1 MADEIIE
8 QQAEDRPV
16 REKTLKKVVK
26 TMRDVMYNRKEVD
39 EKVDKVLG
47 LSTWQKEYLEGI
59 QDAEVK
65 SKMAVAV
72 SLSPASKETVGT
84 ETAIT
89 VTATVKYDNVLV
101 DAEVT
106 GKDGLVFTKKS
117 TGTYTASA
125 SYPVPTNDNGSNTK
139 SYGAS
144 ATYDLNGTKITKEAS
159 ATFTLY
165 SQCAILQTA
174 GTALPTEAQI
184 KAATNKRRQIT
195 GTYDIQVTAGQYVW
209 LCVPKGLT
217 QIKDIKSS
225 GFGVPFEAAQS
236 VSVTVGTQT
245 VTYNCYRI
253 SGAPQSSPMSVVI
266 S

>member
-1 MADEIIE
+1 MAETKERKLVDEEVLTSVVTAI
-8 QQAEDRPV
+8 
-16 REKTLKKVVK
+16 RENVYT
-26 TMRDVMYNRKEVD
+26 RKEHD
-39 EKVDKVLG
+39 EDIKTAG
-47 LSTWQKEYLEGI
+47 LTPWQKEYLEGI
-59 QDAEVK
+59 EETEVK

-101 DAEVT
+101 DAEVA

-117 TGTYTASA
+117 TGTYTASV

-139 SYGAS
+139 SYGCS
-144 ATYDLNGTKITKEAS
+144 ATYDLEGTKITKDAS

-184 KAATNKRRQIT
+184 KAATNKRRAIT
-195 GTYDIQVTAGQYVW
+195 GTYDISVTPGQYVW

-225 GFGVPFEAAQS
+225 GFGVPFETAQT
-236 VSVTVGTQT
+236 VAVNVGTQT
-245 VTYNCYRI
+245 VSYQCYRI

>member
-1 MADEIIE
+1 MPESIDQKIVTEPVLTAALQEVRAHVNTKKE
-8 QQAEDRPV
+8 NEDA
-16 REKTLKKVVK
+16 LKEL
-26 TMRDVMYNRKEVD
+26 N
-39 EKVDKVLG
+39 VL
-47 LSTWQKEYLEGI
+47 TPWQKEYLDGI

-72 SLSPASKETVGT
+72 ALSPASKETVGT

-125 SYPVPTNDNGSNTK
+125 SYPVPANDNGSNTK

-144 ATYDLNGTKITKEAS
+144 VTYDLNGTKITKEAS

-225 GFGVPFEAAQS
+225 GFGVPFEAAQT

-253 SGAPQSSPMSVVI
+253 SGAPQSSPMGVVI

>member
-1 MADEIIE
+1 MADVKNSDKLVTENTLEI
-8 QQAEDRPV
+8 ALTAV
-16 REKTLKKVVK
+16 REHVNTKK
-26 TMRDVMYNRKEVD
+26 ED
-39 EKVDKVLG
+39 EEALQKLNVL
-47 LSTWQKEYLEGI
+47 TDWQKKYLEGVE
-59 QDAEVK
+59 DAEVK

-72 SLSPASKETVGT
+72 ALSPASKETAGT

-101 DAEVT
+101 DAEVV
-106 GKDGLVFTKKS
+106 GKDGLEFTKKS

-125 SYPVPTNDNGSNTK
+125 SYPVPANDNGSNTK
-139 SYGAS
+139 SYGCS
-144 ATYDLNGTKITKEAS
+144 ATYDLDGTKITKEAS

-174 GTALPTEAQI
+174 GTTLPTAEQI
-184 KAATNKRRQIT
+184 KAATNKRRAIT
-195 GTYDIQVTAGQYVW
+195 GTYDIPVTASQYVW

-217 QIKDIKSS
+217 QIKDIKSG
-225 GFGVPFEAAQS
+225 GFAVPYEAAQT

-253 SGAPQSSPMSVVI
+253 SGAPQSTPMSVVI